1 MIDKNKR
8 NKSISDLKKKYPDKI
23 IELEEAFLDYMG
35 ENDLEILKTEFPD
48 KWRYLTKKLAYPY
61 EYFNSIEDY
70 NKPVNNLEN
79 KDFFSK
85 LKNKCPDD
93 TEIDRTREIIK
104 KFNNE
109 DGKEFTELYCKS
121 DVLLLTCVCEK
132 FIKSNA
138 RCI

>member
-23 IELEEAFLDYMG
+23 NELEEAFLDYIG
-35 ENDLEILKTEFPD
+35 ENDLKTLKTEFPD
-48 KWRYLTKKLAYPY
+48 KRMYLIKKLAYPY

-70 NKPVNNLEN
+70 NKPVDNLEN

-93 TEIDRTREIIK
+93 KVIDRTREIIK
-104 KFNNE
+104 KIQ
-109 DGKEFTELYCKS
+109 Y
-121 DVLLLTCVCEK
+121 
-132 FIKSNA
+132 
-138 RCI
+138 

>member
-23 IELEEAFLDYMG
+23 NELEEAFLDYIG
-35 ENDLEILKTEFPD
+35 ENDLKLLKTEFLD

-61 EYFNSIEDY
+61 EYFNSIEHY
-70 NKPVNNLEN
+70 NKNVDNLEN

-93 TEIDRTREIIK
+93 KEIDRTRETIK
-104 KFNNE
+104 KFNIK
-109 DGKEFTELYCKS
+109 DGKELTELYCKS
-121 DVLLLTCVCEK
+121 DVLFVINMC
-132 FIKSNA
+132 F
-138 RCI
+138 

>member
-8 NKSISDLKKKYPDKI
+8 NKSISDLEKKYPDKI
-23 IELEEAFLDYMG
+23 NELEEAFLDYLG
-35 ENDLEILKTEFPD
+35 ENDLKLLKTEFPD

-70 NKPVNNLEN
+70 NKPVDILEN

-93 TEIDRTREIIK
+93 KEIDRTREIIK
-104 KFNNE
+104 KFNIK
-109 DGKEFTELYCKS
+109 DGKELTELYCKS
-121 DVLLLTCVCEK
+121 DVLFVINMC
-132 FIKSNA
+132 F
-138 RCI
+138 